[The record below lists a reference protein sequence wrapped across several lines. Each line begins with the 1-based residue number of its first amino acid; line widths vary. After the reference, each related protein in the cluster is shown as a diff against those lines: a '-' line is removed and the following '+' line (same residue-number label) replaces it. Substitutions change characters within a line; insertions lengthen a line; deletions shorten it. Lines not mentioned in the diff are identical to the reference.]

1 MHLFLFDLFISID
14 NLCPIINQLSPKKII
29 ICNINS
35 IQNYKKNYLVS
46 SLLKKNI
53 QYYDYLPIS
62 NKKFFLYFL
71 LKIILLLPGTILKK
85 MRFVWITIYQKIFF
99 SSEKDIE
106 KFIQSNNIKS
116 ISYEESSPKFI
127 VEIFYKIAKRR
138 NIKVIKIA
146 SGLRTGKLNKIGKKK
161 LNFCNYYISPN
172 KIREEKKNQNF
183 KHQIKY
189 FGSLRFSSNWIKK
202 LSKIYGYKVKTKSK
216 INIGFFTKFFSS
228 ERLSV
233 EQVIAKLKDNP
244 NYQIKTRE
252 KPRDISPLN
261 CSKSYKDDMNS
272 SQLINWSD
280 VIITARSSSMIIEAI
295 ICKKKVIF
303 LEYLNKKIK
312 TSKIYN
318 YSFILKAKKFDDL
331 DNLINKKK
339 INSKKQKILI
349 NKFLINFNNY
359 KKIKFDYI
367 NFYKGLL

>member
-1 MHLFLFDLFISID
+1 MHLFLFDLFVSID
-14 NLCPIINQLSPKKII
+14 ILCPVINQLNPKKII

-35 IQNYKKNYLVS
+35 IQNYKKNHLVS

-62 NKKFFLYFL
+62 NKFFFLYFL
-71 LKIILLLPGTILKK
+71 LKIVLLLPSKILKK
-85 MRFVWITIYQKIFF
+85 MRFVWILIYKKFFF

-106 KFIQSNNIKS
+106 KFIQSNYIKT

-127 VEIFYKIAKRR
+127 VEIFYKIAKKK

-146 SGLRTGKLNKIGKKK
+146 SGLSTGKINRIGKKK
-161 LNFCNYYISPN
+161 LNFCDYYISPN
-172 KIREEKKNQNF
+172 KIRGEKKNQNF

-202 LSKIYGYKVKTKSK
+202 LNKINGYRVKTKKK
-216 INIGFFTKFFSS
+216 INIGFFTKFFSR
-228 ERLSV
+228 ERSSV

-252 KPRDISPLN
+252 KPRDISPLK
-261 CSKSYKDDMNS
+261 CSKSYKDDMNTS
-272 SQLINWSD
+272 LLINWSD

-295 ICKKKVIF
+295 ICKKKVIL

-312 TSKIYN
+312 KSKIYN

-339 INSKKQKILI
+339 INSNKQNILI
-349 NKFLINFNNY
+349 NKFLINFNY
-359 KKIKFDYI
+359 FKKIKSDYI